1 MFMDNLLNF
10 LNSVHNISGD
20 FRDRLEGTV
29 QYSELG
35 TKTNLLFERQI
46 CRNIY
51 FVESG
56 LLRGFYRKDGKEI
69 STFFAS
75 EGELC
80 SSFPSFFFQKYG
92 REHIQAIE
100 DSRVWYINHD
110 QYRTFMTEYPEFG
123 AICRTLLIKCQEAE
137 QARLQAMWM
146 QPAEARYKWLL
157 NEWGDKFN
165 RIPGKYICS
174 YMGFTNVMLSRL
186 RNGHIQTPSRF
197 RSD

>member
-1 MFMDNLLNF
+1 MDNLLNF
-10 LNSVHNISGD
+10 LNSVYNISKE
-20 FRDRLEGTV
+20 FRDRLWDTV

-35 TKTNLLFERQI
+35 IKTNLLFERQI

-56 LLRGFYRKDGKEI
+56 LLRVFYKRDGKEI
-69 STFFAS
+69 STSFAS

-80 SSFPSFFFQKYG
+80 SSFPSFFCQKYG
-92 REHIQAIE
+92 RERIQAIE
-100 DSRVWYINHD
+100 DSCVWYISYD
-110 QYRTFMTEYPEFG
+110 QYRTFINEFPEF
-123 AICRTLLIKCQEAE
+123 ATICRVLLMKCQEVE
-137 QARLQAMWM
+137 ETRMRAMWM

-157 NEWGDKFN
+157 NEWGDKFD

-186 RNGHIQTPSRF
+186 RNGHA
-197 RSD
+197 